1 MLYINLNINVME
13 KVIKSTEKETIKIMG
28 KVVPLKKD
36 GTPNLVHL
44 PKHIRE
50 IVKDYSNNKKLEKK
64 KLEEEEIRRI
74 LEALSKKT
82 DE

>member
-1 MLYINLNINVME
+1 ME
-13 KVIKSTEKETIKIMG
+13 KEIKATEKETIEIMG

-64 KLEEEEIRRI
+64 K
-74 LEALSKKT
+74 
-82 DE
+82 